1 MRRKT
6 QCISSL
12 LKIRGILRNLIAICS
27 PSLHFGVIWYHLQTQ
42 SQTMCLR
49 THCWPLLTVLFLT
62 LTGSSSACRVL
73 QPANVHDWI
82 DTCSS
87 YGIQPD
93 KEFRTLVI
101 TRTLTPSNHPRRIQP
116 SACQAPPT
124 SSLLSRMSIKDNT
137 VTTKDHA
144 RARARQT
151 VSSAARPHLTV
162 TLVLSGT
169 QRQPAALFP
178 QDIHPTSLLAPACP
192 GSSPPPSPPALG
204 GSQQAEPSQS
214 PPCSAR
220 PSHQPVGCG
229 PPTSTP
235 ASSVHS
241 TSTSRRPRPGLGR
254 RTRRGGYGSGWG
266 EERQKR
272 SPRSTSSTCDVKEHL
287 RGKGAEGEQRGEFTS
302 VTVRCGLAAEGVG
315 AETVCR
321 ARALASTAYLK
332 IQFASAPLRS
342 EDGVSKARSD
352 CDFCD
357 AQGRAARL
365 TCAGIAQGVLLISW
379 AKGLLICIIL
389 VDRAATGS
397 SPPLYQR
404 LP

>member
-204 GSQQAEPSQS
+204 GSAV
-214 PPCSAR
+214 AR
-220 PSHQPVGCG
+220 TQGTRVREGRSGGCLEG
-229 PPTSTP
+229 RGLP
-235 ASSVHS
+235 A
-241 TSTSRRPRPGLGR
+241 
-254 RTRRGGYGSGWG
+254 
-266 EERQKR
+266 
-272 SPRSTSSTCDVKEHL
+272 
-287 RGKGAEGEQRGEFTS
+287 
-302 VTVRCGLAAEGVG
+302 AAEYP
-315 AETVCR
+315 T
-321 ARALASTAYLK
+321 AL
-332 IQFASAPLRS
+332 
-342 EDGVSKARSD
+342 V
-352 CDFCD
+352 
-357 AQGRAARL
+357 
-365 TCAGIAQGVLLISW
+365 
-379 AKGLLICIIL
+379 
-389 VDRAATGS
+389 
-397 SPPLYQR
+397 
-404 LP
+404 